1 MERKFAFGS
10 IVTGAVIIMGILFY
24 RLSTGLYGGWD
35 IFMILD
41 PLFFYTLLIMAGV
54 SFLKNRDKAI
64 YLYRFFSWG
73 IVIERS
79 LFMILIGYLVDI
91 MLIDYIPLICALPF
105 IIMYPRK

>member
-1 MERKFAFGS
+1 MERNFALSS
-10 IVTGAVIIMGILFY
+10 IITGTMVIMGILFY
-24 RLSTGLYGGWD
+24 RLFTGLYRGWD

-73 IVIERS
+73 IVVERS
-79 LFMILIGYLVDI
+79 LFMILIGDLVDI
-91 MLIDYIPLICALPF
+91 TLIDYVPLICALPF
-105 IIMYPRK
+105 VIMYPRK

>member
-1 MERKFAFGS
+1 MERKFALGS

-24 RLSTGLYGGWD
+24 RLSTGQYGGWN

-54 SFLKNRDKAI
+54 SFLKNRNRAI
-64 YLYRFFSWG
+64 HLYCFFSWG

-79 LFMILIGYLVDI
+79 LFMILIGDLVDI
-91 MLIDYIPLICALPF
+91 MLIDYVPLICALPF